1 MMPPRRPHPRITI
14 LLTAIGLSTVL
25 STSMATTPETASPQ
39 TDRIAS
45 EKTKDASSSSA
56 TEIRAAIARA
66 RASMASKDW
75 ANAAAAWSEVE
86 RLDPTSAAAI
96 HNLGVARYREGD
108 PQAAADAFE
117 RAARLGDADLAARS
131 MYNEGTARYA
141 AALEAMGQDTEAA
154 DPKAMQETIERV
166 KRSLEHFKDAL
177 DADQENRDARINA
190 ELASRLIRRLQ
201 EVQQQQQQQ
210 QDQQQQDQQQQDQQ
224 QQDQQQQDQ
233 QQQDQQ
239 QQDQQQQDQ
248 QQQDQQQQDQ
258 QQQDQQQQDQ
268 QQQDQQQQD
277 QQQQDQPDSEPEGES
292 EATPSSPETSE
303 MAKEET
309 EPRMTRE
316 EAERLL
322 QSVRD
327 KERQRRR
334 AQAEAEELRPRK
346 PVERDW

>member
-45 EKTKDASSSSA
+45 EKTKVASSGSA

-66 RASMASKDW
+66 RASMASEDW

-141 AALEAMGQDTEAA
+141 AALEALGQDTEAA

-201 EVQQQQQQQ
+201 EVQQQ
-210 QDQQQQDQQQQDQQ
+210 
-224 QQDQQQQDQ
+224 QQQQDQ

-303 MAKEET
+303 KAKEDT

>member
-45 EKTKDASSSSA
+45 EKTKDASSGSA

-66 RASMASKDW
+66 RASMASEDW

-86 RLDPTSAAAI
+86 RLDPTAAAAI

-141 AALEAMGQDTEAA
+141 AALEALGEDTEAA

-166 KRSLEHFKDAL
+166 KRSLEHFK
-177 DADQENRDARINA
+177 
-190 ELASRLIRRLQ
+190 
-201 EVQQQQQQQ
+201 
-210 QDQQQQDQQQQDQQ
+210 
-224 QQDQQQQDQ
+224 
-233 QQQDQQ
+233 
-239 QQDQQQQDQ
+239 
-248 QQQDQQQQDQ
+248 
-258 QQQDQQQQDQ
+258 
-268 QQQDQQQQD
+268 
-277 QQQQDQPDSEPEGES
+277 
-292 EATPSSPETSE
+292 
-303 MAKEET
+303 
-309 EPRMTRE
+309 
-316 EAERLL
+316 
-322 QSVRD
+322 
-327 KERQRRR
+327 
-334 AQAEAEELRPRK
+334 
-346 PVERDW
+346 

>member
-1 MMPPRRPHPRITI
+1 MTPRRRPELRITGM
-14 LLTAIGLSTVL
+14 LAAVTLASVL
-25 STSMATTPETASPQ
+25 STSMATVAEDTAPRSARAGTEDTDTSP
-39 TDRIAS
+39 RG
-45 EKTKDASSSSA
+45 SA
-56 TEIRAAIARA
+56 TEIRTAIEAA
-66 RASMASKDW
+66 RASMASEDW
-75 ANAAAAWSEVE
+75 AKAADAWSEVE
-86 RLDPTSAAAI
+86 RLDPTAAAAI
-96 HNLGVARYREGD
+96 YNLGVARYRDGD

-117 RAARLGDADLAARS
+117 RAARFGDADLAARS

-141 AALEAMGQDTEAA
+141 AALETLGEDTETS

-166 KRSLEHFKDAL
+166 ERSLEHFKDAL

-190 ELASRLIRRLQ
+190 ELAARLIRRLE
-201 EVQQQQQQQ
+201 EVQQQQEQQQQGQQQ

-233 QQQDQQ
+233 QK
-239 QQDQQQQDQ
+239 
-248 QQQDQQQQDQ
+248 
-258 QQQDQQQQDQ
+258 
-268 QQQDQQQQD
+268 
-277 QQQQDQPDSEPEGES
+277 DSEQEDDA
-292 EATPSSPETSE
+292 EATPSSSE
-303 MAKEET
+303 ASDDAEAS

-334 AQAEAEELRPRK
+334 EKAEAEERRPKK

>member
-1 MMPPRRPHPRITI
+1 MTPRRRPELRITGM
-14 LLTAIGLSTVL
+14 LAAVTLASVL
-25 STSMATTPETASPQ
+25 STSMATVAEDTAPRSARADTEATDTSP
-39 TDRIAS
+39 RG
-45 EKTKDASSSSA
+45 SA
-56 TEIRAAIARA
+56 TEIRTAIEAA
-66 RASMASKDW
+66 RASMASEDW
-75 ANAAAAWSEVE
+75 AKAADAWSEVE
-86 RLDPTSAAAI
+86 RLDPTAAAAI
-96 HNLGVARYREGD
+96 YNLGVARYRDGD
-108 PQAAADAFE
+108 PQGAADAFE
-117 RAARLGDADLAARS
+117 RAARFGDADLAARS

-141 AALEAMGQDTEAA
+141 AALEQLGDDTEAS

-166 KRSLEHFKDAL
+166 ERSLEHFKDAL

-190 ELASRLIRRLQ
+190 ELAARLIRRLE
-201 EVQQQQQQQ
+201 EVQQQQEQQQQGQQQ

-239 QQDQQQQDQ
+239 QQDQQQEDQEEQDQ
-248 QQQDQQQQDQ
+248 QK
-258 QQQDQQQQDQ
+258 
-268 QQQDQQQQD
+268 
-277 QQQQDQPDSEPEGES
+277 DSEQEDDAQ
-292 EATPSSPETSE
+292 ATPSSSE
-303 MAKEET
+303 ASDDAEAS

-334 AQAEAEELRPRK
+334 EKAEAEERRPKK

>member
-1 MMPPRRPHPRITI
+1 MTPRRRPELRITGM
-14 LLTAIGLSTVL
+14 LAAVTLASVL
-25 STSMATTPETASPQ
+25 STSMATVAEDTAPRSARADTEATDTSP
-39 TDRIAS
+39 RG
-45 EKTKDASSSSA
+45 SA
-56 TEIRAAIARA
+56 TEIRTAIEAA
-66 RASMASKDW
+66 RASMASEDW
-75 ANAAAAWSEVE
+75 AKAADAWSEVE
-86 RLDPTSAAAI
+86 RLDPTAAAAI
-96 HNLGVARYREGD
+96 YNLGVARYRDGD
-108 PQAAADAFE
+108 PQGAADAFE
-117 RAARLGDADLAARS
+117 RAARFGDADLAARS

-141 AALEAMGQDTEAA
+141 AALEQLGDDTEAS

-166 KRSLEHFKDAL
+166 ERSLEHFKDAL

-190 ELASRLIRRLQ
+190 ELAARLIRRLE
-201 EVQQQQQQQ
+201 EVQQQQEQQQ

-239 QQDQQQQDQ
+239 QEDQEEQDQQK
-248 QQQDQQQQDQ
+248 
-258 QQQDQQQQDQ
+258 
-268 QQQDQQQQD
+268 
-277 QQQQDQPDSEPEGES
+277 DSEQEDDAQ
-292 EATPSSPETSE
+292 ATPSSSE
-303 MAKEET
+303 ASDDAEAS

-334 AQAEAEELRPRK
+334 EKAEAEERRPKK